1 MPHCEKEVK
10 SVVGIKEI
18 KYLFLLPGKRRGPTT
33 PGLWDLKNQRLYFK
47 FVQHFSFSIFF
58 CKVIGHCGVITRVSL
73 SHLSPK
79 YRELVWSITCHPT
92 LQGLHYLLPS
102 SAGKHITCYLAI
114 QWQHYLLPSPTQTTC
129 YSLSLPA
136 TKPCR
141 DNIIYYLALQDQHY
155 LLTYPVRTTLHS
167 AQPCRNNITF
177 YLAL

>member
-1 MPHCEKEVK
+1 MPNYEKEVK

-102 SAGKHITCYLAI
+102 SAGNTLPATQPSNDNITFYPALHKQPATVS
-114 QWQHYLLPSPTQTTC
+114 HYLLQSPAGTTSFITQ
-129 YSLSLPA
+129 P
-136 TKPCR
+136 
-141 DNIIYYLALQDQHY
+141 DQHY